1 MLAISIVWLSDL
13 QPPTSE
19 QSSMPTA
26 EYEITSRAPSKIP
39 LRDLSRCIKI
49 VQIGDAVDP
58 DSASVELPRSHILV
72 FALAGGH
79 IVGVG
84 AIKRRRPA
92 YARQIAERSGAS
104 FDPNTLELGYVAV
117 EPNHRGR
124 GLSELIVLELL
135 AHHPDALFATTSSEP
150 LRNDSIIRSTMLA
163 YEYEKVH
170 RRSRGFVRPGPR
182 GQGSGS
188 DGFSQWTNRKRPCRK
203 DLPHM
208 SRKTGVFSYHSG

>member
-1 MLAISIVWLSDL
+1 
-13 QPPTSE
+13 
-19 QSSMPTA
+19 MPNP
-26 EYEITSRAPSKIP
+26 EYEIRARVPSKIP

-49 VQIGDAVDP
+49 VRTGNAVDP
-58 DSASVELPRSHILV
+58 DSASAELPHSKILA

-124 GLSELIVLELL
+124 GLSELIVQELL
-135 AHHPDALFATTSSEP
+135 THHLDSLFATTSSEHMKRT
-150 LRNDSIIRSTMLA
+150 LTRVGFAERGNAWLGRNGDQLSLWLKESTVEA
-163 YEYEKVH
+163 SAGEE
-170 RRSRGFVRPGPR
+170 
-182 GQGSGS
+182 
-188 DGFSQWTNRKRPCRK
+188 
-203 DLPHM
+203 
-208 SRKTGVFSYHSG
+208 